1 MDVRELIRKELS
13 DRSVSRSFFAS
24 SAETIEK
31 EYGTDAIRARLD
43 QKRSRKRAPREL
55 WYYYGDHLFSGRKS
69 LVIAP
74 PGFMALLN
82 GDMELS
88 IRWLPG
94 AREEKLVAGI
104 IHPDR
109 RQRVLDPFAY
119 CVSYMDLAAICM
131 PFMETELL
139 EPLWE
144 RFLEAV
150 EIYRALP
157 EPDTTWYCTNIN
169 AFQYD
174 HLKSNVPKL
183 YSRLRKNPHIASLIL
198 ECAAPLIY
206 TSLTRVL
213 LEQVSEDLS
222 GVEYDPAAYQK
233 LWAEKKKYMD
243 RAGIRRIQLVEMDRF
258 DEHVEKWKKHTGE
271 DYVIPEKDLY
281 ARRQVRLWALD
292 ICRTYNRKVTLP
304 DSAYPD
310 RDLEKQGIPSDLDD
324 RSDEMG
330 GWDPEDYVPG
340 MLKRFVDAVR
350 FEGDMSW
357 RGATCV
363 CETVIRLQDPAL
375 LEEMVKRGFFCDK
388 DLAFLW
394 NLARESASQKL
405 LRCLE
410 RMWNERRTL
419 CL

>member
-1 MDVRELIRKELS
+1 MDIRELIRKELS
-13 DRSVSRSFFAS
+13 DRSVSRGFFARG
-24 SAETIEK
+24 ADTIEK
-31 EYGTDAIRARLD
+31 EYGTDAIRTRLD

-55 WYYYGDHLFSGRKS
+55 WYYYGDHLFSGKKS

-74 PGFMALLN
+74 PGFMAFLT
-82 GDMELS
+82 GDMDLA
-88 IRWLPG
+88 IRWIPG

-119 CVSYMDLAAICM
+119 CVSYMDLASICM

-144 RFLEAV
+144 RFSEAV
-150 EIYRALP
+150 EMHGALP
-157 EPDTTWYCTNIN
+157 APDTTWYCTNIN
-169 AFQYD
+169 AFHYER
-174 HLKSNVPKL
+174 LKSNVPKL
-183 YSRLRKNPHIASLIL
+183 YNRLRKNPHIASLIL
-198 ECAAPLIY
+198 ECAAPLVH

-222 GVEYDPAAYQK
+222 GAEYDPAAYQK

-243 RAGIRRIQLVEMDRF
+243 RAGIQRIQLVELDRF
-258 DEHVEKWKKHTGE
+258 DEHVEKWKKYTGE
-271 DYVIPEKDLY
+271 DYVIPKKNPY

-292 ICRTYNRKVTLP
+292 ICREYCRKDKLP
-304 DSAYPD
+304 DPTDPD
-310 RDLEKQGIPSDLDD
+310 LTKQGTPSDPDG
-324 RSDEMG
+324 RSDETG
-330 GWDPEDYVPG
+330 GWDPADYVPG

-357 RGATCV
+357 RGASCV

-375 LEEMVKRGFFCDK
+375 LEEMIRRGFFSEK

-394 NLARESASQKL
+394 NLARESTSQKIL
-405 LRCLE
+405 SCLE
-410 RMWNERRTL
+410 RLRNERRAI
-419 CL
+419 